1 MNQIKIGKF
10 IAECRKKQ
18 HLTQMQLADKL
29 YVTDRAISKWE
40 TGKALPDSTIMLEL
54 CSILKISVD
63 DLLSGEV
70 VTMNNFNEKHQDI
83 LLEVIRQK
91 ENSDK
96 RLLTMEWVISI
107 LSIII
112 LLVPIII
119 VSLLPIEEWKQIIVI
134 VSCAIPSIIGLLFA
148 ISIEQTAGYYQCKS
162 CGHKYVPTYKA
173 VFLAQH
179 IGRTRRM
186 KCPNCGKRS
195 WNKKVIKK

>member
-18 HLTQMQLADKL
+18 HLTQLQLAEKL

>member
-18 HLTQMQLADKL
+18 HLTQMQLAEKL

-119 VSLLPIEEWKQIIVI
+119 VSLLQIEEWKQIIVI

>member
-18 HLTQMQLADKL
+18 HLTQMQLAEKL

>member
-18 HLTQMQLADKL
+18 HLTQMQLAEKL

-63 DLLSGEV
+63 DLLSGDV

-119 VSLLPIEEWKQIIVI
+119 VSLLPKEEWKQIIVI